1 MILKALYDYYHRSG
15 TLAPQGMEY
24 KEIAFLIV
32 INRDGEFIRIEDR
45 RIDKKTSSK
54 FLVVKG
60 IRSGS
65 APKPYIYWD
74 NVEYMLNYTSSHAA
88 LLDLSQS
95 SDKMKANQVA
105 VAKSQLKHDTLRR
118 KYKEISEQFSDN
130 EQFCAVSLFFDNNQL
145 DKVYQDP
152 LWEAIVKKPTV
163 NISFLVDGEL
173 FIVAEHGDLRVLEL
187 NDESRGKKSEKE
199 DLVCL
204 IIGNR
209 EMSVESTTPTMIPGG
224 QATARLVAFQVNS
237 GYDSYGKS
245 KGFNASISKEAE
257 ACYTTALNKLLAKDS
272 HNKFYIGSR
281 TFLFWASSSSEVA
294 KDAEDSIFTLFGF
307 KAEVKDNPNRG
318 VEQVEKLFKSIYS
331 GALKCSS
338 DDKFYFLGLA
348 PNSARIAVVC
358 WIEAPIREFANLL
371 LMHFDDFEIADPR
384 PNKKPYK
391 GLYQILSA
399 VTLSGKATDCQ
410 PNLPES
416 VIKSML
422 QGLPYSYALFS
433 ATISRIRAEQTMTI
447 TRAAIIKAYLNRLID
462 NNEKITVKMDKEN
475 TNQGYLCGRL
485 FATLEYVQERSGV
498 NTIRS
503 KFMNAASAT
512 PATVFANLLNLSV
525 YHSEKLDKGS
535 QIFFEN
541 IKTEIIAAI
550 SPNGF
555 PAHLDLQDQGRFM
568 VGYYHQRSI
577 FYSKSESKKEDSN
590 SEE

>member
-32 INRDGEFIRIEDR
+32 INREGKFIRIEDR
-45 RIDKKTSSK
+45 RNDKKISCK

-65 APKPYIYWD
+65 SPKPYIFWD
-74 NVEYMLNYTSSHAA
+74 NVEYMLNYTNSHAA
-88 LLDLSQS
+88 LSDSTQT
-95 SDKMKANQVA
+95 SDKTEKDQEVISKAQ
-105 VAKSQLKHDTLRR
+105 QKHDALKA
-118 KYKEISEQFSDN
+118 KYKLIAEHYPNNYQFR
-130 EQFCAVSLFFDNNQL
+130 AVTLFFDQAELVN
-145 DKVYQDP
+145 VYQDP
-152 LWEAIVKKPTV
+152 LWIAIANKPTV
-163 NISFLVDGEL
+163 NISFLIEGEL
-173 FIVAEHGDLRVLEL
+173 SIVAEHEDLRTLEL
-187 NDESRGKKSEKE
+187 DVDEDNKKTASRDSI
-199 DLVCL
+199 CL
-204 IIGNR
+204 ITGNK
-209 EMSVESTTPTMIPGG
+209 SIVAESTTPTGIPGG

-272 HNKFYIGSR
+272 RNKFFIGSR
-281 TFLFWASSSSEVA
+281 TFLFWASSSSQVA
-294 KDAEDSIFTLFGF
+294 MDVEDSIFTLFGL
-307 KAEVKDNPNRG
+307 KTESDDNPNRG
-318 VEQVEKLFKSIYS
+318 VEQAEKLFKAIYS
-331 GALKCSS
+331 GALRCLS

-348 PNSARIAVVC
+348 PNSARIAVTY
-358 WIEAPIREFANLL
+358 WIEAPIKEFANLIL
-371 LMHFDDFEIADPR
+371 KHFDDFEIADTR
-384 PNKKPYK
+384 KEKRPYK

-399 VTLSGKATDCQ
+399 VTLNGKASDCQ
-410 PNLPES
+410 PNLPENI
-416 VIKSML
+416 IKSIL
-422 QGLPYSYALFS
+422 QGTPYSYALFS
-433 ATISRIRAEQTMTI
+433 ATMSRIRAEQTMTI
-447 TRAAIIKAYLNRLID
+447 TRAAIIKAYLNRLI
-462 NNEKITVKMDKEN
+462 NNNKKITVKMDKEN

-550 SPNGF
+550 SPDGF